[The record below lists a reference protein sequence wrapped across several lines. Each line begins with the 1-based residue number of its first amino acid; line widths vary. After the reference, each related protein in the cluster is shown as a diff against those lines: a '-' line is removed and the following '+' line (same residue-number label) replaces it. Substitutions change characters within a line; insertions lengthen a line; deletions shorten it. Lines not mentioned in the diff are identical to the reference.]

1 MEYKYIAANLDG
13 KKEVGELEAN
23 SEKEVLDFLRTN
35 KLTPLKIEP
44 LEKSQSSIMAYF
56 NRVKGTDIILFTRQ
70 LSSMILTGL
79 TLIESLNL
87 LKKQADKPKMKK
99 LVEDLIT
106 DVSEGKSFTQALQ
119 NHKDVFSPV
128 YVSLITAA
136 EEGGL
141 LDKVLLRLA
150 DNLEKSDEVKKK
162 VRSALFY
169 PAIIITGVL
178 LVIILMNIFVIP
190 QLGDLYE
197 SLDLDLPLTTQ
208 IVVTSSNLTRT
219 FLPVFIVGIIVG
231 AIFLKKYIKTEAG
244 IRIVDKLKLKLPI
257 FGDIIRLSSFDEIC
271 RTLSLLVTS
280 GSSLISAIKI
290 SADVSGNYYYKTALI
305 NAANL
310 VEKGAGLSVAL
321 ENQNLFPPLMIQM
334 VKVGESTGKIDESL
348 LKVSEY
354 FERDL
359 DLKVKNLTT
368 AIEPI
373 LIIILGIS
381 VAFLIISVIT
391 PIYGLISQI
400 Q

>member
-1 MEYKYIAANLDG
+1 MEYKYIAVNLDG
-13 KKEVGELEAN
+13 KKEVGELDAN
-23 SEKEVLDFLRTN
+23 TEKEVLDFLRAG
-35 KLTPLKIEP
+35 KLVPLKIEP
-44 LEKSQSSIMAYF
+44 LEKSQSAILAYF
-56 NRVKGTDIILFTRQ
+56 NRVKSGDIILFTRQ

-99 LVEDLIT
+99 LVEDLIN
-106 DVSEGKSFTQALQ
+106 DVSEGKSFSDALQ

-128 YVSLITAA
+128 YISLITAA

-141 LDKVLLRLA
+141 LDKVLSRLA

-169 PAIIITGVL
+169 PAIIISGVL
-178 LVIILMNIFVIP
+178 IVIILMNIFVIP

-197 SLDLDLPLTTQ
+197 SLDLELPLTTQ

-219 FLPVFIVGIIVG
+219 FFPVFIGGIIAG
-231 AIFLKKYIKTEAG
+231 IIFLRKYAKTEAG
-244 IRIVDKLKLKLPI
+244 IRIVDKIKLKTPV
-257 FGDIIRLSSFDEIC
+257 FGDIIRLSSFDEIS

-290 SADVSGNYYYKTALI
+290 SADVSGNYYYRNALLT
-305 NAANL
+305 AANL

-321 ENQNLFPPLMIQM
+321 ENQKVFPPLMIQM

-359 DLKVKNLTT
+359 ELKVKNLTT

-373 LIIILGIS
+373 LIIVLGIS
-381 VAFLIISVIT
+381 VAFLLISVIT